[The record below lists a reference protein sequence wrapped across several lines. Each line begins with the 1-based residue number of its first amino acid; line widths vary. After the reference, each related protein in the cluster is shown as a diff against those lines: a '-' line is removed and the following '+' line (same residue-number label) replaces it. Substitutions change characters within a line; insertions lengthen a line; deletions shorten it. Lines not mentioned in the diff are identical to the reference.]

1 MDSNTGRDSE
11 SKESLQPTPRNC
23 RIIVAGSTAVAAIL
37 KLTSHAASN
46 QADLRIRAIEVADE
60 IRNLERVIDH
70 LLPHP
75 DEKKAVAKV
84 KAALKPVKKGGKRA
98 TNRKA
103 R

>member
-1 MDSNTGRDSE
+1 MDSNIERNPDSQ
-11 SKESLQPTPRNC
+11 ESLQPTPRNC
-23 RIIVAGSTAVAAIL
+23 RIIVAGAGAIAAIL
-37 KLTSHAASN
+37 RLTSHAASN
-46 QADLRIRAIEVADE
+46 QNDLRIRAIEVADE

-75 DEKKAVAKV
+75 EEKKMVAKV
-84 KAALKPVKKGGKRA
+84 KAGLKKGGKRA